1 MADHHPTLLEVAGV
15 VSDHAQIWGQV
26 GAEVKATNF
35 DAMMDIASLVFGS
48 IGIKDWLTTFTILD
62 QEAGKFVLGQLVDER
77 LLEDRLN
84 ELLEGGCS
92 SHSNKAKLHSHLA
105 R

>member
-1 MADHHPTLLEVAGV
+1 MADHHPTLLEVGGV

-26 GAEVKATNF
+26 GADVKATNF
-35 DAMMDIASLVFGS
+35 DAMKDIASLILGT

-62 QEAGKFVLGQLVDER
+62 QEAGKLVLGQLVDKR
-77 LLEDRLN
+77 LLEHRLN
-84 ELLEGGCS
+84 ELLERGCS
-92 SHSNKAKLHSHLA
+92 SHSNKAELHNHNA